1 MPFGALLGGLD
12 IPNAILAP
20 SPSERK
26 PQNPLGS
33 PRHEEAAGRKAIG
46 VVFSRRR
53 RDPWC
58 GSPSPPHRLSTVPD
72 RRWHRVAPVRTRAA
86 WPRLAGRSALPP
98 LLVAIMRKSHD
109 TLTLLHQ
116 SAGGAVPGTHAFAG
130 VAGVASTCT
139 QPSAPAVA
147 PSPERPPSRA
157 RSSPRAVCR
166 APARERWML
175 GLH

>member
-26 PQNPLGS
+26 PQNPL
-33 PRHEEAAGRKAIG
+33 G

-86 WPRLAGRSALPP
+86 WPRLAGRSASPP
-98 LLVAIMRKSHD
+98 CWSPSCENHMIRSRCCTKAPAATYRGS
-109 TLTLLHQ
+109 TPSGT
-116 SAGGAVPGTHAFAG
+116 GG
-130 VAGVASTCT
+130 GVASTCT
-139 QPSAPAVA
+139 QPPASAVV
-147 PSPERPPSRA
+147 PSPERPPARA
-157 RSSPRAVCR
+157 RSCR
-166 APARERWML
+166 ALRSIATRGDDAP
-175 GLH
+175 